1 MQQVQSF
8 KYSQFIKRSITISFF
23 ALLVLGLSGC
33 KPEIKKA
40 SFFDLSGYFTKEAAR
55 LQALNKP
62 VLKTV
67 EHNGTSETK
76 RIAIRD
82 WNAELSLF
90 KNSDINKPAWA
101 SSYAITAD
109 SNITIYRS
117 KDPDLKIGEVMIKQE
132 KGKVKWIVILNHN
145 KNLLYETMEKLSYFP
160 DSLYMIEKRQ
170 SVRILGTNRYRIKG
184 LFNQ

>member
-1 MQQVQSF
+1 MYWCKQ
-8 KYSQFIKRSITISFF
+8 RTTILSVFG
-23 ALLVLGLSGC
+23 LLIICLAAC
-33 KPEIKKA
+33 KPEIKKKA

-67 EHNGTSETK
+67 EHNGGAPETK
-76 RIAIRD
+76 KITIRD

-101 SSYAITAD
+101 ASYDVHGDSSL
-109 SNITIYRS
+109 TIYMA
-117 KDPDLKIGEVMIKQE
+117 KDTGLKTRKLLIKRE
-132 KGKVKWIVILNHN
+132 NGKVKWIVIYNHTP
-145 KNLLYETMEKLSYFP
+145 KNLLYDSFEKLTYFP
-160 DSLYMIEKRQ
+160 DSLYMIEKKQ
-170 SVRILGTNRYRIKG
+170 SVRVLGTNRYRITG